1 MENRKLTKIFNEG
14 SRTFFT
20 SSLFFP
26 KEKRIDITAL
36 YAFTRVADDFVD
48 GQPQDREGFL
58 DFKSRYYKQMEN
70 QDSNNPVIQNFV
82 ELQKKYSF
90 EQNWVDA
97 FLDAMESDLNKD
109 EYCKLEE
116 VEKYMY
122 GSAEVVG
129 LMMAKIL
136 ELPEDAY
143 IHARFLGKAFQYI
156 NFIRDIK
163 EDLSLKR
170 VYIPC
175 DFIKKYGFNDLELET
190 VNKNPENFEQLIREQ
205 INLYRTWQEK
215 GQNGF
220 KYIKKRYLVPIKTAS
235 DIFLWTAKRIEKDP
249 FIIYREKVKPS
260 KLRIRLAALN
270 NIIKL

>member
-1 MENRKLTKIFNEG
+1 MENKQLKNIFNKG

-26 KEKRIDITAL
+26 TEKRVDTTAL

-48 GQPQDREGFL
+48 QQPQDRDGFL
-58 DFKSRYYKQMEN
+58 DFKSDYYKYLKN
-70 QDSNNPVIQNFV
+70 KNSNNPVIQNFL
-82 ELQKKYSF
+82 EIQEKYSF
-90 EQNWVDA
+90 EQDWIDA

-116 VEKYMY
+116 VERYMY
-122 GSAEVVG
+122 GSAEVIG
-129 LMMAKIL
+129 LMMSKIL
-136 ELPEDAY
+136 ELPKEAY
-143 IHARFLGKAFQYI
+143 VSARFLGKAFQYI

-175 DFIKKYGFNDLELET
+175 DYIKKYGFNDLEFET
-190 VNKNPENFEQLIREQ
+190 VMKNPIGFENLIQEQ
-205 INLYRTWQEK
+205 INLYRTWQKEGEK
-215 GQNGF
+215 GF
-220 KYIKKRYLVPIKTAS
+220 KFIKKRYLVPIKTAS
-235 DIFLWTAKRIEKDP
+235 DVFLWTAKKIEADP

-260 KLRIRLAALN
+260 KSRIRLTALN